1 MSMMIKA
8 DSDWELIF
16 STQFFVIR
24 DSEVHSF
31 CMGMRGQEVEKS
43 WKLKGNQEDPSAEL
57 NPTEVLALEWRS
69 PPAAGLLK
77 GSVHLSD

>member
-1 MSMMIKA
+1 MMIKA

-43 WKLKGNQEDPSAEL
+43 WKLSNGMS
-57 NPTEVLALEWRS
+57 EVWIFLWLLCPQHLAAS
-69 PPAAGLLK
+69 QC
-77 GSVHLSD
+77 V